1 MGEYEFKREGLYLN
15 IKEYRALDL
24 QSQIEVANARML
36 ELKAE
41 GKTTKDFKNGEYN
54 VSHQFVQSILKE
66 QGYLYDVKI
75 KQFVP
80 EDKIFHS
87 NLIIGSRKQK
97 TIESKLEDEL
107 TITTTESIN
116 DTHTMPNDVDWDL
129 LKLMLVDYKQL
140 QGDEHKSF
148 EPLLQQVIGQDAK
161 ATSFKLRSKVLDDW
175 TQYVKDWGYVTS
187 IDLTSA
193 ALLHFMQQFPL
204 PKK

>member
-1 MGEYEFKREGLYLN
+1 MN

-97 TIESKLEDEL
+97 TIESNLEDEL
-107 TITTTESIN
+107 TTTTTEPIN
-116 DTHTMPNDVDWDL
+116 DTNTMPNDVDWDL

-140 QGDEHKSF
+140 QEDEHKSF